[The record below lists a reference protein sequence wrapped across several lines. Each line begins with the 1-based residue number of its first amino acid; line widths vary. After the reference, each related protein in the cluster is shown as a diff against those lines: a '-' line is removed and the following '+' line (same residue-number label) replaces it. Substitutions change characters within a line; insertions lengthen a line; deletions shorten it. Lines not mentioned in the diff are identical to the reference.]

1 MARKTAA
8 TLPLAGEAEWLA
20 QVREVRHPLDPSHPL
35 RVSHRR
41 ITSGP
46 RLPQPAIPYPER
58 HPYCEF
64 NFAIEGSGE
73 VFIGMEKVMRKA
85 GHLGLIGPGIPH
97 YGTIVNYP
105 NYGIVV
111 HFLPILLFEM
121 SPNDGARILARFTAS
136 QPISRRIIRL
146 PRALRAKFAAQFKS
160 IAHEFD
166 HPKFGSELSM
176 RTRLMDTLVA
186 LIQWEESVGK
196 ALPYQPVSS
205 NWGRIEKILDFIY
218 HHYTEPLY
226 IEQIAREVGL
236 SSKGLNRL
244 FRGTFGM
251 SCINYLGAY
260 RISHATSLLSQPGV
274 RVTEV
279 SAAVGF
285 ETLSHFNSAF
295 RRSKGMSPSEYIRSQ
310 AKA

>member
-8 TLPLAGEAEWLA
+8 TLPLSGETEWLA

-35 RVSHRR
+35 RVTHRR
-41 ITSGP
+41 INSGP
-46 RLPQPAIPYPER
+46 RLPQPTVPYPER
-58 HPYCEF
+58 HPFCEF

-73 VFIGMEKVMRKA
+73 VFIGMEKVMREA
-85 GHLGLIGPGIPH
+85 GDLALIGPGIPH
-97 YGTIVNYP
+97 YGTIWTYP
-105 NYGIVV
+105 NDGIVV

-136 QPISRRIIRL
+136 QPISKRIVRPPKSL
-146 PRALRAKFAAQFKS
+146 QENFAAQFES
-160 IAHEFD
+160 IADEFD

-176 RTRLMDTLVA
+176 RTRLMDALVA
-186 LIQWEESVGK
+186 LIRWEESVGK
-196 ALPYQPVSS
+196 ALPYQPAASS
-205 NWGRIEKILDFIY
+205 WDRVEKILNFIY

-236 SSKGLNRL
+236 STKGLHRL
-244 FRGTFGM
+244 FRSTFGM
-251 SCINYLGAY
+251 SCIHYLGAY
-260 RISHATSLLSQPGV
+260 RISHATSLLALPGA

-285 ETLSHFNSAF
+285 ETLSHFNAAF
-295 RRSKGMSPSEYIRSQ
+295 RRSRGMSPSEYIRSN
-310 AKA
+310 KTP